1 MDNEELLQYQ
11 RQFSS
16 ILVNIPLGWL
26 MMDAEWNIV
35 FVNDFFLEI
44 TGWSREEILQKRFVE
59 ILVPIRRRDS
69 AVRVQTLVAGGR
81 LEVPSY
87 DEKEVVLKGGET
99 VVFEWNNSPIKNA
112 AGKFLGISSFGK
124 PKTVPITQI
133 LADSKLFESLE
144 NRQDDQRVVGDYIL
158 LKALGGENGHVQLA
172 IHKTTQKKVAVKTL
186 KKDQM
191 NEEEL
196 ERARREIKIMEKL
209 TQLDNPHIIKLI
221 DWHETSMHFNLIVE
235 YVSGGELVSLIKER
249 GGLEEPF
256 SKKLFKQMVCA
267 LRCCHQQNIIHRDLK
282 LQNILLDSEGNIKLI
297 DFGLSNFVETGVFR
311 STFCGTPAFAPPEIL
326 LGTEYKGPEVDLWSL
341 GVVLYSMITAE
352 FPFKTVGEIL
362 KGKYTPPEG
371 VSEDCRDLLKR
382 LLVVKKED
390 RLDVEGISKHPWLT
404 SDDPALT
411 GFSEAI
417 DEPHVKRRRSC

>member
-1 MDNEELLQYQ
+1 MDNEHLLHYQ

-16 ILVNIPLGWL
+16 VLVNIPLGWL
-26 MMDAEWNIV
+26 MMDSEWNIV
-35 FVNDFFLEI
+35 FVNDFFLDI
-44 TGWSREEILQKRFVE
+44 TGWKREELVQKKFSE
-59 ILVPIRRRDS
+59 TLVPAPHRDS
-69 AVRVQTLVAGGR
+69 AVRVQVLVSGGR

-87 DEKEVVLKGGET
+87 DEKELVLKGGET
-99 VVFEWNNSPIKNA
+99 VVFEWNNSPIKDA
-112 AGKFLGISSFGK
+112 KGKFLGISSFGK

-133 LADSKLFESLE
+133 LADSKIFESLE
-144 NRQDDQRVVGDYIL
+144 SRDDRRVVGDYIL

-191 NEEEL
+191 NAEEL

-209 TQLDNPHIIKLI
+209 TEFNNPHIIKLI
-221 DWHETSMHFNLIVE
+221 DWHETPTSFNLIVE
-235 YVSGGELVSLIKER
+235 YVSGGELVSLIKEK
-249 GGLEEPF
+249 GGLSESF
-256 SKKLFKQMVCA
+256 SRKLFKQMVCA
-267 LRCCHQQNIIHRDLK
+267 LRCCHQQSIIHRDLK

-311 STFCGTPAFAPPEIL
+311 NTFCGTPAFAPPEIL

-362 KGKYTPPEG
+362 KGKYAEPKD
-371 VSEDCRDLLKR
+371 VSAECRGLISK
-382 LLVVKKED
+382 LLVVNKED
-390 RLDVEGISKHPWLT
+390 RLDVEGIVKHPWMT
-404 SDDPALT
+404 ADPALT

-417 DEPHVKRRRSC
+417 VEPTVKRRRSC

>member
-1 MDNEELLQYQ
+1 MLHYQ

-16 ILVNIPLGWL
+16 LLVNIPLGWV
-26 MMDAEWNIV
+26 MMDADWTIV
-35 FVNDFFLEI
+35 FVNNFFLDI
-44 TGWSREEILQKRFVE
+44 TGWKREELLQKKFAD
-59 ILVPIRRRDS
+59 ILVPFHRRESR
-69 AVRVQTLVAGGR
+69 VRLESLVSGGR
-81 LEVPSY
+81 MEVPSY
-87 DEKEVVLKGGET
+87 DEKEVVLRGGET

-112 AGKFLGISSFGK
+112 AGKFIGISAFGK

-209 TQLDNPHIIKLI
+209 TELDNPHIIKLI
-221 DWHETSMHFNLIVE
+221 DWHETPTNFNLIVE
-235 YVSGGELVSLIKER
+235 YVSGGELVSLIKEK
-249 GGLEEPF
+249 GGLSEEQTR
-256 SKKLFKQMVCA
+256 KLFKQMVSA
-267 LRCCHQQNIIHRDLK
+267 LSCCHQQNIIHRDLK

-341 GVVLYSMITAE
+341 GVVLYAMITAE

-362 KGKYTPPEG
+362 KGKYVEPSSVSPE
-371 VSEDCRDLLKR
+371 CRDLLKR

-404 SDDPALT
+404 CDDTAAT

-417 DEPHVKRRRSC
+417 EEPHVKRRRSY

>member
-1 MDNEELLQYQ
+1 
-11 RQFSS
+11 
-16 ILVNIPLGWL
+16 
-26 MMDAEWNIV
+26 
-35 FVNDFFLEI
+35 
-44 TGWSREEILQKRFVE
+44 
-59 ILVPIRRRDS
+59 
-69 AVRVQTLVAGGR
+69 
-81 LEVPSY
+81 
-87 DEKEVVLKGGET
+87 
-99 VVFEWNNSPIKNA
+99 
-112 AGKFLGISSFGK
+112 
-124 PKTVPITQI
+124 VPITQI
-133 LADSKLFESLE
+133 LADSNLFEALE
-144 NRQDDQRVVGDYIL
+144 SRQDDQRVVGDYIL

-221 DWHETSMHFNLIVE
+221 DWHETPTNFNLIVE
-235 YVSGGELVSLIKER
+235 YVSGGELVSLIKEK
-249 GGLEEPF
+249 GGLTEEQ
-256 SKKLFKQMVCA
+256 SKRLFKQMVSA
-267 LRCCHQQNIIHRDLK
+267 LSCCHQQNIIHRDLK

-311 STFCGTPAFAPPEIL
+311 NTFCGTPAFAPPEIL

-341 GVVLYSMITAE
+341 GVVLYAMITAE

-362 KGKYTPPEG
+362 KGKYAEPSD
-371 VSEDCRDLLKR
+371 VSSECRDLLKR

-404 SDDPALT
+404 RDDPALT